1 MRSVSLAEKLRLFD
15 ELNDAYVTLV
25 ADLSAE

>member
-1 MRSVSLAEKLRLFD
+1 MRSVSLADKFRLFD